1 MFFLIFLI
9 WSKIR
14 KLSGKYSQKPYPN
27 LKSGQNTITSKKEV
41 ADIFVRHYAQISTA
55 KEEHRIPQ
63 NIEKDNNSN
72 DMAINQDF
80 NMKELDDSVQLLE
93 EGKSSGEDQIDNT
106 ILKHL
111 PQATKQYLLHLFNK
125 LWTEG
130 TFPLEWKTSIIP
142 PILKP
147 GKEQT
152 NPKNCRPMSLTGNI
166 CKFFE
171 RMVNKRLIWFLEK
184 THKFSP
190 QQFGFRPR
198 RNTID
203 PIASLTTDIL
213 NGFKERRTTT
223 AVLFDSGKAFETAS
237 RNTIITNLKE
247 MGITG
252 KMLNFIHSYLKNR
265 SIKVKIGNTV
275 LERRMVTAGVPQ
287 GGVLSATC
295 FLVAI
300 DTIMDTLHNQECF
313 ELHLDCSRTLF
324 KNLKTGLRPLA

>member
-130 TFPLEWKTSIIP
+130 TFPLEWKTSIILP
-142 PILKP
+142 VLKP

-152 NPKNCRPMSLTGNI
+152 NPKYYRHMSLTGNI

-171 RMVNKRLIWFLEK
+171 RMANKRLIQFLEK
-184 THKFSP
+184 TQILSP
-190 QQFGFRPR
+190 
-198 RNTID
+198 
-203 PIASLTTDIL
+203 
-213 NGFKERRTTT
+213 
-223 AVLFDSGKAFETAS
+223 AVWF
-237 RNTIITNLKE
+237 
-247 MGITG
+247 
-252 KMLNFIHSYLKNR
+252 
-265 SIKVKIGNTV
+265 
-275 LERRMVTAGVPQ
+275 
-287 GGVLSATC
+287 
-295 FLVAI
+295 
-300 DTIMDTLHNQECF
+300 
-313 ELHLDCSRTLF
+313 
-324 KNLKTGLRPLA
+324 